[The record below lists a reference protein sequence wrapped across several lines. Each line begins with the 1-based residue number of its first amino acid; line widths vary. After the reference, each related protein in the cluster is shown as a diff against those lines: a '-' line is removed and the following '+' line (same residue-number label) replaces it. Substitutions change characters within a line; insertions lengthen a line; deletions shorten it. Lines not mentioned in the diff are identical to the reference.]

1 MNSKLMKMAVA
12 AGVAMSIGANFAQ
25 DAASPMD
32 PIAEAAAAAVA
43 QVAQS
48 AAALPPATV
57 QQVEQAEVAKNPPP
71 TQEEMK
77 NDAGVQTV
85 IKMQDAGK
93 FPEQDGRDKT
103 AKEQVEYILK
113 KNGIKISQN
122 KDRIIQV
129 VEVQMYT
136 PDDPA
141 KDPKFFLKR
150 DQLGK
155 LLILKMKGQIAASV
169 GSVVSAEDKARLFGG
184 EGTNS
189 TISVTSKFESVAKWP
204 LFGVTVIAQAES
216 WNGKYFTMAAAAVWS
231 KVLHRAAKATLLGED
246 LKVSAGKM
254 TVDQWLDERD
264 LALMCGPRQL
274 VDPEGNRVFLGIA
287 AREIGRG
294 AATDMIN
301 REAAKTSAM
310 SYLTFSLFADV
321 EQRLAYNAAAQY
333 SQNGEDE
340 AADATDK
347 MDLKLA
353 QRVDE
358 RVIPGASEV
367 KSVEVEH
374 PLSGKKVYVSVYSL
388 DNKSVAQARVM
399 AEELIATRVA
409 TELANKRALGRLQGY
424 RDQVNAAKA
433 NTSEYN
439 KGRAEGNAAIQ
450 KKLAPKGRTVSPV
463 NAPAANAPAPQS
475 QKGTFSGEGT
485 ISNDF

>member
-1 MNSKLMKMAVA
+1 MSNKTMRYALATLVAVGV
-12 AGVAMSIGANFAQ
+12 GVANAQ
-25 DAASPMD
+25 EAED
-32 PIAEAAAAAVA
+32 PIAQAAAAAVA

-48 AAALPPATV
+48 TAALPEATV
-57 QQVEQAEVAKNPPP
+57 KQVEQAEAAKNPAP

-93 FPEQDGRDKT
+93 FPEQDGRAKT
-103 AKEQVEYILK
+103 AKEQVEYTLK
-113 KNGIKISQN
+113 KNGIKVSQN
-122 KDRIIQV
+122 KDRIIQI
-129 VEVQMYT
+129 VEVEMAT
-136 PDDPA
+136 KEDPA
-141 KDPKFFLKR
+141 KDKKFFLKR
-150 DQLGK
+150 DMLGK
-155 LLILKMKGQIAASV
+155 LLLLKMKGQIAASV
-169 GSVVSAEDKARLFGG
+169 GSVVSAEDKAKLFGG

-189 TISVTSKFESVAKWP
+189 TISVKSKFESVAKWP

-216 WNGKYFTMAAAAVWS
+216 WDGAKYKMAAAAVWS

-246 LKVSAGKM
+246 LKVAAGKT
-254 TVDQWLDERD
+254 TVDQWLEDRD

-274 VDPEGNRVFLGIA
+274 VDPQGNRVFLGIA
-287 AREIGRG
+287 AREVGLG
-294 AATDMIN
+294 AAKDMIN
-301 REAAKTSAM
+301 REAAKASAM

-340 AADATDK
+340 AADATDNL
-347 MDLKLA
+347 DLKLA
-353 QRVDE
+353 QRVEE
-358 RVIPGASEV
+358 RVIAGASEV
-367 KSVEVEH
+367 KSVEVTH

-388 DNKSVAQARVM
+388 DNNSAANARVM

-424 RDQVNAAKA
+424 RDQVDAAKR
-433 NTSEYN
+433 NVTEFN

-450 KKLAPKGRTVSPV
+450 KKLAPKGRVVSPV
-463 NAPAANAPAPQS
+463 AVPPAKAPAAQS